1 MNPKADIRNLIVIIA
16 VVIVAFAAGVFA
28 YFSPRTILAVAG
40 TVVTSISII
49 FGLSLSLITLASS
62 QVKVSEDSVPRAET
76 RRGIESDIEW
86 ENERTIF
93 RQKLS
98 VFILMLSVVLGIVFI
113 GLAEFAP
120 YSAVFFSVGAVFSFF
135 TTLSFAISFVL
146 PFSISNTI
154 RRDRYF
160 RSSGRH

>member
-1 MNPKADIRNLIVIIA
+1 MNPRTDIRNLIAIIA
-16 VVIVAFAAGVFA
+16 VMILAVVIGVFA
-28 YFSPRTILAVAG
+28 YFSPSTVLAVANI
-40 TVVTSISII
+40 VVTSISII

-62 QVKVSEDSVPRAET
+62 QVKVSENVVPRAET
-76 RRGIESDIEW
+76 RRGIERDIEW

-98 VFILMLSVVLGIVFI
+98 VSVLLLSVVLGVLFI
-113 GLAEFAP
+113 GLAEFSP
-120 YSAVFFSVGAVFSFF
+120 LSKVYFGVGAAFSFF

-160 RSSGRH
+160 RS

>member
-1 MNPKADIRNLIVIIA
+1 MNSKADIRNLIVIIS
-16 VVIVAFAAGVFA
+16 VMIVAFATGVFA
-28 YFSPRTILAVAG
+28 YFSPETIQAVAG
-40 TVVTSISII
+40 TIVTSISII

-62 QVKVSEDSVPRAET
+62 QVKVSEASVPRAET

-98 VFILMLSVVLGIVFI
+98 VLILLLSVVLGIIFI

-120 YSAVFFSVGAVFSFF
+120 CSVVFYSVGAIFAFF
-135 TTLSFAISFVL
+135 TTLSFAIAFVL

-160 RSSGRH
+160 RASGLH